1 MFEPKAKE
9 RLRST
14 DLALY
19 DNKIR
24 LDELQ
29 SFDPFEITDLNGL
42 KVLKYPL
49 FEPFYKVV
57 QSLQV
62 TDDKGR
68 FLLSQ
73 TESLKKDIL
82 KTSRQETFL
91 ELLYQVSLPQEDQ
104 YLELLQEKLLLNLVN
119 LVLDRELPTDRTL
132 DQFEINLAESTFNQ
146 MLENA

>member
-1 MFEPKAKE
+1 MFEAKAQK

-19 DNKIR
+19 DNKLK

-49 FEPFYKVV
+49 FEPYYKVI
-57 QSLQV
+57 QSLKV
-62 TDDKGR
+62 TDDNNR
-68 FLLSQ
+68 FLPSQ

-82 KTSRQETFL
+82 KVSKQETYL
-91 ELLYQVSLPQEDQ
+91 ELLYLTSLPAEEQ
-104 YLELLQEKLLLNLVN
+104 YIELLQEKLLLNLIN
-119 LVLDRELPTDRTL
+119 LVLDEELPTNRTL
-132 DQFEINLAESTFNQ
+132 NSFEISLAQSTFKQ
-146 MLENA
+146 MLQNA

>member
-68 FLLSQ
+68 FLPSQ

>member
-1 MFEPKAKE
+1 MFETKAQEK
-9 RLRST
+9 LRST

-29 SFDPFEITDLNGL
+29 NFDPFEITDLNGL

-62 TDDKGR
+62 TDDNGR
-68 FLLSQ
+68 FLPSQ

-82 KTSRQETFL
+82 KTSKQETFL
-91 ELLYQVSLPQEDQ
+91 ELLYLPTLPQEEQ

-119 LVLDRELPTDRTL
+119 LVLDREIPTDRTL

-146 MLENA
+146 MLRNA

>member
-1 MFEPKAKE
+1 MFEAKAQK

-19 DNKIR
+19 DNKLK

-49 FEPFYKVV
+49 FEPYYKVI
-57 QSLQV
+57 QSLKV
-62 TDDKGR
+62 TDDNNR
-68 FLLSQ
+68 FLPSQ

-82 KTSRQETFL
+82 KVSKQETYL
-91 ELLYQVSLPQEDQ
+91 ELLYLTSLPQQEQ
-104 YLELLQEKLLLNLVN
+104 YIELLQEKLLLNLVN
-119 LVLDRELPTDRTL
+119 LVLDEELPTNRTL
-132 DQFEINLAESTFNQ
+132 SNFEISLAQAAFKQ
-146 MLENA
+146 MLQNA